1 MIEKKIKAYRLDELN
16 PGNRAYA
23 EDNLISYLEEVLDY
37 NEALALKNIYKEEE
51 EELKSKK
58 VTLEKELKDI
68 EKKLTQNSV
77 LITRTKKFVED
88 AYNYQMTCGY
98 VLEAFRA
105 KNKDTLY
112 FDINGNPLWE
122 VGEVTSDV
130 KLKNI
135 F

>member
-1 MIEKKIKAYRLDELN
+1 MIEKKVKAYRLDELA

-23 EDNLISYLEEVLDY
+23 EDNLISYLEEVCEY
-37 NEALALKNIYKEEE
+37 NEDLALKNIYKKE

-58 VTLEKELKDI
+58 AKLEKELKDI
-68 EKKLTQNSV
+68 EKKLSQNSV

-88 AYNYQMTCGY
+88 AYDYQMKCGY
-98 VLEAFRA
+98 VLEAFCA
-105 KNKDTLY
+105 KNKGTLY
-112 FDINGNPLWE
+112 FDYYGNPLWE
-122 VGEVTSDV
+122 PGEVTSCV